1 MINVI
6 LKQIS
11 NIDQDR
17 FIIIKK
23 YIDISSK
30 YSDFT
35 VDNFLSTDLQ
45 YTDNQQNAD

>member
-1 MINVI
+1 MKMINVI
-6 LKQIS
+6 FKQMS
-11 NIDQDR
+11 KIDQDKFSDR
-17 FIIIKK
+17 FIIIK
-23 YIDISSK
+23 K

>member
-1 MINVI
+1 MKMINVI

-11 NIDQDR
+11 NIDQDKFSDR

-35 VDNFLSTDLQ
+35 VDNILSTDLQ
-45 YTDNQQNAD
+45 